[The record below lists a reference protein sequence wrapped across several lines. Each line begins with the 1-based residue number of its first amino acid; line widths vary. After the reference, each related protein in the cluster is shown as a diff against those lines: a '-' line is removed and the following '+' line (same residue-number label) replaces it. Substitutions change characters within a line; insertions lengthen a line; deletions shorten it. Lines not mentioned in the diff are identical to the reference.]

1 MIIVKA
7 KYADIPQIV
16 TLVESQKKYLKSK
29 GIPQWQGIYPN
40 EDTFKQDIDL
50 SRLYILKDEEK
61 IIGLFALVYPDHD
74 YDYVEDGKWSS
85 DTPYVAIHR
94 LCVDDEYKGKGCASL
109 MFSYLKENYNH
120 LRVDTHALNEAMN
133 KCLIKNG
140 FKYIGI
146 VYMEDKTL
154 RNAYEWLKV

>member
-7 KYADIPQIV
+7 QDKDIPAILS
-16 TLVESQKKYLKSK
+16 LVQSQKLYLKEK
-29 GIPQWQGIYPN
+29 GIPQWQGLYPN
-40 EDTFKQDIDL
+40 IETFKEDIKL
-50 SRLYILKDEEK
+50 NRLYILKQDEK
-61 IIGLFALVYPDHD
+61 IIGIFALVYPDHN

-94 LCVDDEYKGKGCASL
+94 LCVDNDFKGKGCASF

-120 LRVDTHALNEAMN
+120 LRVDTHALNKAMN
-133 KCLIKNG
+133 NCLLKND
-140 FKYIGI
+140 FKYVGI

-154 RNAYEWLKV
+154 RNAYEWLRK